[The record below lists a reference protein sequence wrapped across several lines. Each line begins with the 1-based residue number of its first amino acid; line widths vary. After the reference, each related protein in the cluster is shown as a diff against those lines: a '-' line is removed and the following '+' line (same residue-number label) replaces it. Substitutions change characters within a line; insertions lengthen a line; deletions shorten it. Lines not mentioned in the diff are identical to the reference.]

1 MAALSWRSSWVCA
14 PFAAACMGHSDFIM
28 SAQGFTAVADPRVC
42 SNMPLIVSA
51 VCPKAV
57 MVRAMLSAT
66 VGSAQTAAHWSCQRS
81 R

>member
-1 MAALSWRSSWVCA
+1 
-14 PFAAACMGHSDFIM
+14 MGHSDFIR
-28 SAQGFTAVADPRVC
+28 SAQGFTAAADPRVC

-66 VGSAQTAAHWSCQRS
+66 VGSAQTAAHWSCHRS